1 MEGLLLIAVR
11 ERYDSGSLRSV
22 PQSRSWLLN

>member
-1 MEGLLLIAVR
+1 MEGLLLISVR
-11 ERYDSGSLRSV
+11 ERYDSSSLESV